1 MKGTRRHIMATGF
14 LPLVIAGSLALA
26 ACERAAAPVSPEDA
40 ALEHA
45 LHAGNSQNTPA
56 DYHQQLAALR
66 RATAPFHNFA
76 KALAA
81 GWDLQF
87 TPCISNPAGPGAMG
101 FHYVN
106 PALLDG
112 TLDVA
117 EPEALIY
124 EPDANGR
131 LRLVAVEY
139 LVPFDAHAID
149 QPPPMLYGRPFSP
162 SPAFQVWGL
171 HAWGWKHNPSGMHAP
186 FNPNVSCE
194 NA

>member
-1 MKGTRRHIMATGF
+1 
-14 LPLVIAGSLALA
+14 
-26 ACERAAAPVSPEDA
+26 
-40 ALEHA
+40 
-45 LHAGNSQNTPA
+45 
-56 DYHQQLAALR
+56 
-66 RATAPFHNFA
+66 
-76 KALAA
+76 
-81 GWDLQF
+81 
-87 TPCISNPAGPGAMG
+87 MG

-106 PALLDG
+106 AALLDG

-149 QPPPMLYGRPFSP
+149 QPPPMLFGRPFSP

-171 HAWGWKHNPSGMHAP
+171 HAWVWKHNPSGMHAP

>member
-1 MKGTRRHIMATGF
+1 MNGTGRHVMATGF
-14 LPLVIAGSLALA
+14 LPLAIAASLALA

-40 ALEHA
+40 AFEHA
-45 LHAGNSQNTPA
+45 LHDVNSQNTPA

-76 KALAA
+76 KAQTA
-81 GWDLQF
+81 GWDLPF

-106 PALLDG
+106 AALLDG

-139 LVPFDAHAID
+139 LVPFDVHAID
-149 QPPPMLYGRPFSP
+149 RPPPTLFGQPFSP

-171 HAWGWKHNPSGMHAP
+171 HAWVWKHNPSGMHAP

>member
-1 MKGTRRHIMATGF
+1 MFGK
-14 LPLVIAGSLALA
+14 ALWRQKA
-26 ACERAAAPVSPEDA
+26 VGYASFFILLLTACCDDTPAVVSPEDA
-40 ALEHA
+40 AFAHPS
-45 LHAGNSQNTPA
+45 HGVSDTPA
-56 DYHQQLAALR
+56 DYHKQLAELR

-76 KALAA
+76 SAQAV
-81 GWDLQF
+81 GWTLQF

-124 EPDANGR
+124 EPVPNGR

-139 LVPFDAHAID
+139 LVPFSVHPSD
-149 QPPPMLYGRPFSP
+149 QLPPPTLFGLPFSP
-162 SPAFQVWGL
+162 SAPFQVWGL
-171 HAWGWKHNPSGMHAP
+171 HAWVWKHNPSGMHAP
-186 FNPNVSCE
+186 FNPTVSCE